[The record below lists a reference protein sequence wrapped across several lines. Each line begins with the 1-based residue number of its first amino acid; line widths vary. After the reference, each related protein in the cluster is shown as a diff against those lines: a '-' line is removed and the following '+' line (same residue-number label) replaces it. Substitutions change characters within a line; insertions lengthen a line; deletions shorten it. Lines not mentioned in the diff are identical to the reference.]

1 MTVSTATTEES
12 RRLVQEL
19 YDAAIA
25 APGAARAYGLLEA
38 ATQIADREG
47 AVTRFVVLR
56 TGAPVPAPTG
66 ADRTTLLAQIWAN
79 RPGALLELLEHFAVR
94 GIDLTRRFVFNLLFV
109 LVLVLVL
116 VVLTRSG
123 PVLQERSTLVLAPKG
138 QIVEQYSA
146 DPMSRALARAVG
158 EDLPETQL
166 RDILRVL
173 DAAAEDKRIE
183 RLVIRPDRITGVG
196 YAALREI
203 GAAITR
209 GGLATGLRSFSS
221 GIGRRAAASAAPL
234 IERRIP
240 SRFAIS

>member
-1 MTVSTATTEES
+1 
-12 RRLVQEL
+12 
-19 YDAAIA
+19 
-25 APGAARAYGLLEA
+25 
-38 ATQIADREG
+38 
-47 AVTRFVVLR
+47 
-56 TGAPVPAPTG
+56 
-66 ADRTTLLAQIWAN
+66 
-79 RPGALLELLEHFAVR
+79 
-94 GIDLTRRFVFNLLFV
+94 
-109 LVLVLVL
+109 
-116 VVLTRSG
+116 TRSG

-209 GGLATGLRSFSS
+209 FKASGKQVVAYADFLSQQPYYLA
-221 GIGRRAAASAAPL
+221 
-234 IERRIP
+234 
-240 SRFAIS
+240 